1 VPPWEPLAARETHIK
16 GDKMKTKTYSALLTV
31 MFTAALGTAFAAGS
45 EEQRIRDLDKQWSS
59 AAGSKD
65 AAKTATFYA
74 PDGSML
80 PFNGPIVNGR
90 SKIQEAWAG
99 LMAKPGFAIHFEP
112 TRIVVAK
119 SHDVAFDV
127 GTFELT
133 MNDDH
138 GQPAIV
144 IGKYL
149 VAWVKQKDGEW
160 KAAADCFNTDK

>member
-1 VPPWEPLAARETHIK
+1 MRTKICVGLLA
-16 GDKMKTKTYSALLTV
+16 V
-31 MFTAALGTAFAAGS
+31 MLASALGTALAAGS
-45 EEQRIRDLDKQWSS
+45 EEEQHLRDLDKQWSD
-59 AAGSKD
+59 AAASKD
-65 AAKTATFYA
+65 AAKTAAFYA

-90 SKIQEAWAG
+90 AKIQEAWAG
-99 LMAKPGFAIHFEP
+99 LMAKPGFSIRFEP

-119 SHDVAFDV
+119 SRDVAFDV

-138 GQPAIV
+138 GRPATV

-149 VAWVKQKDGEW
+149 VAWAKQKDGRW
-160 KAAADCFNTDK
+160 KAEADCFNTDK

>member
-1 VPPWEPLAARETHIK
+1 MRSRICAGLLAVIVA
-16 GDKMKTKTYSALLTV
+16 SALGPAV
-31 MFTAALGTAFAAGS
+31 AAGS
-45 EEQRIRDLDKQWSS
+45 EEEQHIRHLDKQWSH

-65 AAKTATFYA
+65 AAKTAAFYA

-90 SKIQEAWAG
+90 AKIQDAWAG
-99 LMAKPGFAIHFEP
+99 LMAKPGFSIHFEP

-119 SHDVAFDV
+119 SGDVAFDV

-138 GQPAIV
+138 GQPATM

-149 VAWVKQKDGEW
+149 VAWAKQKDGQW
-160 KAAADCFNTDK
+160 KAEADCFNTDK